1 VAHGSEEG
9 GEAHRRGDGEGRRR
23 GAAGLGIE
31 RFNKL
36 EAQREGWR
44 GVRERIDD

>member
-1 VAHGSEEG
+1 MDLRKEVKLT
-9 GEAHRRGDGEGRRR
+9 GEGRSR